1 MTKKLNAN
9 RFHYNATSRVTG
21 CGTGPREWIF
31 RRRGCYRAAA
41 LCRKHTQRGKS
52 DKTAAHAGFLPN
64 YPILGIGLTGGLA
77 YSSTALNFPVQSVF
91 LKPPDTAIRWLFLF
105 ARRARR
111 PASSCADRAP
121 SSVHC
126 SRPRRQQRQFLRHIA
141 YTAITPRAAC
151 GADLRPG
158 PLQTIHKLRAIGIA
172 SKMLAHCVSRQP
184 ARCRNCIVRRE
195 MVLEPRIVQPQSAS
209 ALHIRLYRSFKC
221 RSTLSFPPR
230 CAAACSPWPRWPPCR
245 PSSWRLPVWRFT
257 VTGSMTTLPST

>member
-1 MTKKLNAN
+1 MRKAHAEGASDQIRCPCRVFPKLPYPGYWPDRGPCLSFNCAELP
-9 RFHYNATSRVTG
+9 RSKRILEATG
-21 CGTGPREWIF
+21 
-31 RRRGCYRAAA
+31 YRYPVAFSMGACPAQRPAPSGAHAAA
-41 LCRKHTQRGKS
+41 LDVHRG
-52 DKTAAHAGFLPN
+52 
-64 YPILGIGLTGGLA
+64 
-77 YSSTALNFPVQSVF
+77 
-91 LKPPDTAIRWLFLF
+91 
-105 ARRARR
+105 
-111 PASSCADRAP
+111 
-121 SSVHC
+121 
-126 SRPRRQQRQFLRHIA
+126 RPRQRQRQLARHTA

-151 GADLRPG
+151 HADLRPG
-158 PLQTIHKLRAIGIA
+158 RLQTIHKLRAIGIA

-184 ARCRNCIVRRE
+184 ARCRNCIVRRG